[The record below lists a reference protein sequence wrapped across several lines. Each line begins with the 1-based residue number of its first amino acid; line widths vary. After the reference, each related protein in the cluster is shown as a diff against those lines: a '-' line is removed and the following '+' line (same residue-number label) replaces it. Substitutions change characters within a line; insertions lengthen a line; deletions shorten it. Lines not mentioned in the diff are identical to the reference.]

1 MRIKFNLKNISLLV
15 ILFFILLYFRRGQ
28 QFLYPEVWQEDGVI
42 NIVSFIENGWMNL
55 FEPVA
60 GYLITVPKLITNI
73 SMSISFLYYPEIS
86 TYLTWFF
93 TIFVAL
99 SVIYSPTHLRY
110 PLFASI
116 LIFFIPT
123 DAEIFGL
130 PLYTFW
136 FSAILL
142 FLVALWR
149 ENEKQYIKNIFLFIG
164 GISSPVIILLIPIQI
179 FRSMVFKE
187 KKEELISLFIVIL
200 LSVVQINFI
209 LRTGTNTNIPV
220 INFDFIYTIII
231 KFFAFYYMKDL
242 IYEEIFLFPF
252 GILLLCIIIL
262 YWFYN
267 KRDIYFYILLFLLI
281 SSIGLSVI
289 RVDPNIID
297 PILLGPRYFFFP
309 YILLSWLLL
318 YMLNQNKIYAIF
330 IFFTI
335 LFSILLS
342 LKNFGRNHDSLQ
354 WRKHIAT
361 CQLSTDLYQI
371 PVHLNGDKSLSWSIV
386 LEPEVCKELIKKDL
400 FNIPEESKRGF
411 LTFKNSNYD
420 LKDESFNFCQDCI
433 IKSDYLENAIFDKK
447 SINGFVI
454 YGSNINGDKDIATI
468 KFEAKKDSSL
478 LIMTGPIISNQ
489 IMRILNTNGTIIS
502 KETLDKS
509 DNWEK
514 YSFSKELP
522 ESFIVEISDNGS
534 NWGEWSAIA
543 LKKDD
548 NDIK

>member
-1 MRIKFNLKNISLLV
+1 MTIKFNFKNISLLA

-28 QFLYPEVWQEDGVI
+28 QLIYPEVWDEDGTY
-42 NIVSFIENGWMNL
+42 NIVSFIKYGWLNL

-60 GYLITVPKLITNI
+60 GYLITIPKLITNI

-86 TYLTWFF
+86 TYITWFF

-99 SVIYSPTHLRY
+99 SVVYSPTHLRY

-123 DAEIFGL
+123 DAENFGL

-142 FLVALWR
+142 FLVALWKK
-149 ENEKQYIKNIFLFIG
+149 NEKQYIKNLFLFIC
-164 GISSPVIILLIPIQI
+164 GISSPVIVLLVPIQI
-179 FRSMVFKE
+179 YRSIVFKE
-187 KKEELISLFIVIL
+187 KNEEFVSLFIAVI
-200 LSVVQINFI
+200 LSVVQISFI
-209 LRTGTNTNIPV
+209 LKTGTHSTIPM
-220 INFDFIYTIII
+220 INFDLIYAIII
-231 KFFAFYYMKDL
+231 KFFAFYYMRDVL
-242 IYEEIFLFPF
+242 SEEMFLFPF
-252 GILLLCIIIL
+252 GILFLSIIVF

-267 KRDIYFYILLFLLI
+267 KKDIYFYILLFLLV

-297 PILLGPRYFFFP
+297 PVLAGPRYFFFP

-318 YMLNQNKIYAIF
+318 YMINYNKIYTIMISF
-330 IFFTI
+330 II

-342 LKNFGRNHDSLQ
+342 MKNFGRNHDILE
-354 WRKHIAT
+354 WKRHIVS
-361 CQLSTDLYQI
+361 CQFSTDLYQI
-371 PVHLNGDKSLSWSIV
+371 PIHFNGDKNLSWSIV
-386 LEPEVCKELIKKDL
+386 LKPEVCKELIKNDL

-411 LTFKNSNYD
+411 LTFKNLNYD
-420 LKDESFNFCQDCI
+420 VKDESFNFCHDCI

-478 LIMTGPIISNQ
+478 LVMTGPVISNQ
-489 IMRILNTNGTIIS
+489 IMSILNKNGTIIS
-502 KETLDKS
+502 KEILEKS
-509 DNWEK
+509 DNWKK
-514 YSFSKELP
+514 YSFSKDLP
-522 ESFIVEISDNGS
+522 ESFIVEISDNGTG
-534 NWGEWSAIA
+534 WGEWSAVA
-543 LKKDD
+543 FKKGS
-548 NDIK
+548 NEN